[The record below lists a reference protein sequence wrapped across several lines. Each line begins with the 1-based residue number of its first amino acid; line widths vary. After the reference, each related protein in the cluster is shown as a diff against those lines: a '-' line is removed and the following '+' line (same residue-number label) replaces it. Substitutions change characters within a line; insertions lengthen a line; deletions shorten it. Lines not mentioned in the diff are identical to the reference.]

1 MTIDEFRQLAQTWGG
16 DIARWPPP
24 RRTEAE
30 AIARMPAEAAILE
43 EARRLDRLIAASA
56 PEIATDRIDR
66 AVFGVALAIA
76 ADGARPPAPRLA
88 RSRLARSRLA
98 RWWLAPA
105 AGMACAAVVGVSL
118 GVTYPLSSLRPAA
131 EATNVLSVIL
141 DGDSLEP
148 NWVAR

>member
-16 DIARWPPP
+16 DIARWPSH

-43 EARRLDRLIAASA
+43 EERRLDRLIAASA

-88 RSRLARSRLA
+88 RPRLA
-98 RWWLAPA
+98 RWWLVPA
-105 AGMACAAVVGVSL
+105 AGMACAAIVGVSL